1 VKVLLDEV
9 DEYYER
15 FSKIR
20 RKLSRVRRGS
30 GTFLDLLADLEVELF
45 TLKQK
50 TEHAHEALEERSHFR
65 TSRARSR
72 CPAVPLFALGVA
84 GSAVRPSSSQEG
96 GSWT

>member
-1 VKVLLDEV
+1 MTTQRKTAPTLETVGVLLDEV

-30 GTFLDLLADLEVELF
+30 GPFLDLLADLEVELF

-50 TEHAHEALEERSHFR
+50 TEHAHEALEELEESL
-65 TSRARSR
+65 
-72 CPAVPLFALGVA
+72 PD
-84 GSAVRPSSSQEG
+84 E
-96 GSWT
+96 